1 MKRAIVISVAA
12 LCLSLAVGCA
22 STYYVVQTKDG
33 KEIVTKDDPEFN
45 KKSQSYEFTDVK
57 GNKWIINREE
67 IKSMERKEKG
77 S

>member
-1 MKRAIVISVAA
+1 MKRTIVMSA
-12 LCLSLAVGCA
+12 LAFCLSFVVGCA

-33 KEIVTKDDPEFN
+33 KEFITKEDPEFN

-67 IKSMERKEKG
+67 IKSMEKKEKG